1 MPRITPVTIETA
13 PESTK
18 GQLEAI
24 NGKLG
29 KVPNLL
35 GTLGRSPAA
44 LSTYL
49 NLGDALG
56 KGTLG
61 AKVHEQL
68 AVAIANESRCGYCA
82 SAHTVIGKMNG
93 VDGDELAKN
102 LRGEASDPKVQAAI
116 NFALAIVEKR
126 GWVEDSDVSAAR
138 DGGLNDAELL
148 EVLSVTITNL
158 FTNYANHI
166 IGTENDFPK
175 VELVEAAGAN

>member
-18 GQLEAI
+18 PLLEAI

-44 LSTYL
+44 LNTYL

-56 KGTLG
+56 KGSLG

-68 AVAIANESRCGYCA
+68 AVAIANHSKCEYCA

-102 LRGEASDPKVQAAI
+102 LHGESGNPKVQAAI
-116 NFALAIVEKR
+116 NFAYAIIDSR
-126 GWVEDSDVSAAR
+126 GFVSDADFSAAR
-138 DGGLNDAELL
+138 DGGLNDEELL
-148 EVLSVTITNL
+148 EVLSVTATNL

-166 IGTENDFPK
+166 LQTENDFPK
-175 VELVEAAGAN
+175 VDLVETAGAS